1 MQSVAVG
8 LQSAADMSDAF
19 LSLYFATDVNAA
31 IFGFYTTKEMS
42 ASNDYLTETCGWQ
55 N

>member
-1 MQSVAVG
+1 MQSIAVG
-8 LQSAADMSDAF
+8 LQSGADMSDAF
-19 LSLYFATDVNAA
+19 MSFCFATDVNAA

-42 ASNDYLTETCGWQ
+42 ASNDYLTETSGWQ